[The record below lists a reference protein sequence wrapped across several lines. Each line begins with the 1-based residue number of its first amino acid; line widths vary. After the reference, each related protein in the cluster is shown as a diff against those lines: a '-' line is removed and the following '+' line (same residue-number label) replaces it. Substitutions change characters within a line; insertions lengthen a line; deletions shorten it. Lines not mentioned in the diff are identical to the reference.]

1 MTLSIEIRPLRRDD
15 LEAAAELVAAV
26 DLFPPDLLPEMAEPF
41 LSGTSDE
48 LWWIASGGRGLAYAA
63 PERLTDGTWNLLLL
77 AVDPGMQRQGL
88 GRALVAAVVDALGKA
103 GGRLLIVETS
113 GTPEFAGTQRFYR
126 RLGFRREAR
135 VRDFYGPGDAKVIF
149 TQPMRT

>member
-1 MTLSIEIRPLRRDD
+1 MTLSIEIRPLRRGD
-15 LEAAAELVAAV
+15 LEAAAALVSAV
-26 DLFPPDLLPEMAEPF
+26 DLFPPDLLPEMTAPF
-41 LSGTSDE
+41 LSGAFE
-48 LWWIASGGRGLAYAA
+48 LWRIADGGKGLAYAA

-77 AVDPGMQRQGL
+77 AVDPASQRRGL
-88 GRALVAAVVDALGKA
+88 GRALVAAVVEALGKA

-135 VRDFYGPGDAKVIF
+135 IRDFYGPGDDKVIF
-149 TQPMRT
+149 TLRLG

>member
-15 LEAAAELVAAV
+15 LHSAVALVAAA
-26 DLFPPDLLPEMAEPF
+26 DLFPPGLLPDMAEPF

-48 LWWIASGGRGLAYAA
+48 LWWIAVGGRRLAYAA

-77 AVDPGMQRQGL
+77 AVDPASQRRGL
-88 GRALVAAVVDALGKA
+88 GRALVTTVVEALGKA

-113 GTPEFAGTQRFYR
+113 GTAEFAGTQLFYR

-135 VRDFYGPGDAKVIF
+135 VRDFYGPGDDKVIF
-149 TQPMRT
+149 TLQLG